1 MSEIT
6 TPIIPAKLTGYELKK
21 EINNR
26 YYKNRIDKDPE
37 FYAKEK
43 QRIKNYIVNRY
54 KTDPEYHERKKQL
67 GRENYYKRKAKLA
80 NAQAAQASA
89 QITITA

>member
-1 MSEIT
+1 MTDIT
-6 TPIIPAKLTGYELKK
+6 SLIIPAKLTGYELKK

-26 YYKNRIDKDPE
+26 YYKNRVDKDPE

-43 QRIKNYIVNRY
+43 QRIKEYIVNRY

-67 GRENYYKRKAKLA
+67 GRESYYRKKLLNA
-80 NAQAAQASA
+80 SSNAQSSA
-89 QITITA
+89 QSSESE